1 MYSHSHGSS
10 PLPLSPLSADLT
22 VKRLDFENI
31 RIATATAT
39 SPRTQVLNIRRSS
52 PSSSSFT
59 VVISSSFYIIM
70 SVFSQG
76 LKRII

>member
-1 MYSHSHGSS
+1 MYSHTHGSS

-39 SPRTQVLNIRRSS
+39 SPRTQVLDIRRSS
-52 PSSSSFT
+52 SSSSFI
-59 VVISSSFYIIM
+59 VVISSSFCVIM

-76 LKRII
+76 VKRII